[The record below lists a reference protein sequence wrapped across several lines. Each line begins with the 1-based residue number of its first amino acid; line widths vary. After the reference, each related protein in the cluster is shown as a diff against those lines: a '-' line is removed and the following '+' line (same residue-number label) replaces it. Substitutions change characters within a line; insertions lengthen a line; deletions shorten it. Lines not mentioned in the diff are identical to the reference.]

1 MRALAG
7 LVRAVDGLNRAA
19 GGLAGWLLL
28 ACVLICAF
36 VAIARY
42 AFAFGRIWLQE
53 LYVVL
58 FGLAFMLAA
67 AWAYGRDAHVRVDLL
82 WSRWSPRTRAA
93 VELVGV
99 VLFLLPWTI
108 VLAWSARGFVA
119 LSWAVREPS
128 PQAGGLPG
136 LYLVKTAIPLTAL
149 LLLLQGLAAAA
160 RSFLLLAGRPDLL
173 PPPVTGERL
182 GSDREGPAA

>member
-7 LVRAVDGLNRAA
+7 LARAVDGLNRAI

-67 AWAYGRDAHVRVDLL
+67 AWAYGRDAHVRVDIL
-82 WSRWSPRTRAA
+82 SRRWSGRTRAA
-93 VELVGV
+93 VELLGV
-99 VLFLLPWTI
+99 LLLLLPW
-108 VLAWSARGFVA
+108 LAALLWSARGFVA

-136 LYLVKTAIPLTAL
+136 LYLVKAAIPLAAL
-149 LLLLQGLAAAA
+149 LLFLQGLAAAA
-160 RSFLLLAGRPDLL
+160 RSLLLLAGRTDLL
-173 PPPVTGERL
+173 PAPGRGDAGETGREEPP
-182 GSDREGPAA
+182 A